1 MSFSATVSKF
11 RDSASTG
18 VVRGVR
24 CVYGRIETIAAIARA
39 GVDYIYLDQQH
50 GLVSTEAIAV
60 AVAAVD
66 RYGVALLI
74 RVPDQSPASIG
85 KALDAGAH
93 GVIVPDVE
101 DAEQGRRAVGATQY
115 PPNGTRSWGTFSL
128 DVDGY
133 SLNPGQAGRPLCFPM
148 IESPRG
154 VTNAPA
160 IASLDGVDGV
170 YVGRFDLALTMG
182 TVLGDFGAPGSH
194 SDATQMIRRACDDA
208 EVLMGTTGKPT
219 ELLAQG
225 YRMQTVGSELDLL
238 SVGLTASLGRQ
249 HSAHD

>member
-11 RDSASTG
+11 RASARTR
-18 VVRGVR
+18 VVLGVR
-24 CVYGRIETIAAIARA
+24 CVYGRVETISAIARA

-60 AVAAVD
+60 AVATVD
-66 RYGVALLI
+66 HYGVALLVRI
-74 RVPDQSPASIG
+74 PDQSSVSIG
-85 KALDAGAH
+85 RALDAGAH

-101 DAEQGRRAVGATQY
+101 DAEQGRRAVAATQY
-115 PPNGTRSWGTFSL
+115 PPEGTRSWGTFSL

-133 SLNPGQAGRPLCFPM
+133 SLSPDQAERPLCFPM

-154 VTNAPA
+154 VTSASA
-160 IASLDGVDGV
+160 IASLDGVDGL

-182 TVLGDFGAPGSH
+182 TAFGDFGASGLH
-194 SDATQMIRRACDDA
+194 SEATQMIRRSFDDA
-208 EVLMGTTGKPT
+208 EVLMGTSGKPT

-238 SVGLTASLGRQ
+238 NVGLTTSLGRGQ
-249 HSAHD
+249 SVHG